1 MCGVSYNTFRTS
13 LYDVF
18 RSSSPPF
25 AHGNLST
32 VFFFSEKNSREKE
45 KEEEEEKEREKER
58 EKEKEKE
65 KERERKRKRLKEP
78 KA

>member
-1 MCGVSYNTFRTS
+1 MCVCGVSYNTFRTS

-45 KEEEEEKEREKER
+45 KEEEEEEEKER
-58 EKEKEKE
+58 EKEKE
-65 KERERKRKRLKEP
+65 KERERKRKRLNEP